1 MEDDDMYKV
10 LREIRD
16 NAENWCRGR
25 EDTPQCKGAAQWV
38 QGFDQISLP
47 AAAPQ
52 PPVVNED
59 AFSRTVS
66 QLRSSIS
73 CLTEESLRR
82 PNEDRREVIEAE
94 KDRIMVLEDKLTAI
108 ARGAGQRAS
117 QSPSDDTNT
126 PITPTAVT
134 GSSVTESSVPE
145 SSVPETATSEEPIHT
160 TLSETTAVETEMH
173 LHDSS
178 GESHKKEAHQRNAA
192 SIESLNSAVAQQ
204 MASQTYA
211 KLYYTRLVFWLIL
224 TIMVIFFISHL
235 AMGGSTSIL
244 ASVGGI
250 ILLLFVLYYLVQFG
264 YRKYL

>member
-1 MEDDDMYKV
+1 MYKV

-16 NAENWCRGR
+16 NAENWCKGR

-38 QGFDQISLP
+38 QGFDQIALP

-52 PPVVNED
+52 PPVIDED

-94 KDRIMVLEDKLTAI
+94 KNRIMLLEDKLSAI
-108 ARGAGQRAS
+108 ARSAGQRAT
-117 QSPSDDTNT
+117 QSPTDEVIATIE
-126 PITPTAVT
+126 PEIAL
-134 GSSVTESSVPE
+134 TEAAAPE
-145 SSVPETATSEEPIHT
+145 SFPSEEPVQTIV
-160 TLSETTAVETEMH
+160 SETAPAETELT

-178 GESHKKEAHQRNAA
+178 EESHKKEAHHRNAA
-192 SIESLNSAVAQQ
+192 SIDSLNSAIAQQ

-211 KLYYTRLVFWLIL
+211 KLYYTRLVFWVIL
-224 TIMVIFFISHL
+224 TIMVLFFIAHL

>member
-1 MEDDDMYKV
+1 MYKV

-16 NAENWCRGR
+16 NAENWCKGR

-38 QGFDQISLP
+38 QGFDQISIP

-52 PPVVNED
+52 PPLVDED

-94 KDRIMVLEDKLTAI
+94 KDRITVLEDKLTAI
-108 ARGAGQRAS
+108 ARGAGQRAT
-117 QSPSDDTNT
+117 QSPTDEIIATVEPET
-126 PITPTAVT
+126 PAPETPA
-134 GSSVTESSVPE
+134 PE
-145 SSVPETATSEEPIHT
+145 TPAPETAASEEPIHT
-160 TLSETTAVETEMH
+160 TLSETTPVETEMP

>member
-1 MEDDDMYKV
+1 MYKV

-38 QGFDQISLP
+38 QGFDQIALP

-52 PPVVNED
+52 PPVIDED

-94 KDRIMVLEDKLTAI
+94 KNRIMLLEDKLSAI
-108 ARGAGQRAS
+108 ARSAGQRAT
-117 QSPSDDTNT
+117 QSPTDEV
-126 PITPTAVT
+126 ITTV
-134 GSSVTESSVPE
+134 EPE
-145 SSVPETATSEEPIHT
+145 SSPSEEPV
-160 TLSETTAVETEMH
+160 ETTVNETSPVETEMMH
-173 LHDSS
+173 HDSS
-178 GESHKKEAHQRNAA
+178 EDSHKKEAHQRNAA
-192 SIESLNSAVAQQ
+192 SIASLNSAVAQQ

>member
-1 MEDDDMYKV
+1 MYKV

-16 NAENWCRGR
+16 NAENWCKGR

-38 QGFDQISLP
+38 QGFDQISIP

-52 PPVVNED
+52 PPLVDED

-94 KDRIMVLEDKLTAI
+94 KDRITVLEDKLTAI
-108 ARGAGQRAS
+108 ARGAGQRAT
-117 QSPSDDTNT
+117 QSPTDEIIATVEPET
-126 PITPTAVT
+126 PAPETPA
-134 GSSVTESSVPE
+134 
-145 SSVPETATSEEPIHT
+145 PETAASEEPIHT
-160 TLSETTAVETEMH
+160 TLSETTPVETEMP